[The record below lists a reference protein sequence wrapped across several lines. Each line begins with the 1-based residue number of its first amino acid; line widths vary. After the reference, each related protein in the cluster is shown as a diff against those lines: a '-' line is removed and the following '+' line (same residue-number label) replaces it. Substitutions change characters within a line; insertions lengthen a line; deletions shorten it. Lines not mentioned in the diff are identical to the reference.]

1 MCTQREAQISVR
13 VRLAMRQLI
22 LALALTRTHHAL
34 PPRMGMLNRMLM
46 QVDPPDRVEHFEGS
60 FYGVNAKV
68 SLNMRTR
75 VAQVSLNGV
84 ALGGRISGTGWLD
97 DFFSEAGSVVLD
109 PEFERR
115 LKRRM
120 VTIYQARLDRAN
132 HTVTVGVKIPVLGK
146 VDLVLM

>member
-1 MCTQREAQISVR
+1 
-13 VRLAMRQLI
+13 MRQLI
-22 LALALTRTHHAL
+22 LALALARTHHAL

-46 QVDPPDRVEHFEGS
+46 QVDSLDRVEHFEGS
-60 FYGVNAKV
+60 FYGVSAKV

-75 VAQVSLNGV
+75 VAQVSLNGIP
-84 ALGGRISGTGWLD
+84 LGGRISGTGWLD
-97 DFFSEAGSVVLD
+97 DFYSEAGSVVLE

-115 LKRRM
+115 LNRRM
-120 VTIYQARLDRAN
+120 VTIYRACLDRAN

>member
-1 MCTQREAQISVR
+1 
-13 VRLAMRQLI
+13 MRQLI
-22 LALALTRTHHAL
+22 LALALARTQHAL

-46 QVDPPDRVEHFEGS
+46 QIDFPDQVEHFEGS
-60 FYGVNAKV
+60 FYGVSAKV

-84 ALGGRISGTGWLD
+84 PLGGRISGTGWLD
-97 DFFSEAGSVVLD
+97 DFYSEAGSVALE

-115 LKRRM
+115 LNRRM
-120 VTIYQARLDRAN
+120 VTIHRARLDRVN

-146 VDLVLM
+146 MDLVLK